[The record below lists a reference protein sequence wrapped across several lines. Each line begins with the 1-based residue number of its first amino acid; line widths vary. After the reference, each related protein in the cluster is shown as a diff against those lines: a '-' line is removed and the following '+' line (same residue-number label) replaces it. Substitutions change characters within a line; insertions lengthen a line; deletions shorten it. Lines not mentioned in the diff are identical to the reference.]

1 LHTLDLGYETATTV
15 LEKKNIM
22 KHNFQQLNFEGY
34 FFKKKSILKNNQ
46 KQEKSIKR
54 MRTGYDIKIR

>member
-1 LHTLDLGYETATTV
+1 MRPQQLYWK
-15 LEKKNIM
+15 KKNIM